1 MKKIPIISL
10 MACLILL
17 ISLVFILNISKKRT
31 AIEQQ
36 AAGTQITF
44 SGLKVT
50 GNKLVNQQGQ
60 QVILH
65 GVDRSG
71 AEYQCLKGNEIFD
84 GPYDSNSIQSMKTWD
99 IDAVR
104 VPLNEDCWLGINGV
118 KTGGTVYQ
126 QAIE

>member
-44 SGLKVT
+44 SGLKVS

-60 QVILH
+60 QVIFH

-71 AEYQCLKGNEIFD
+71 AEYQCVTGNNVFD
-84 GPYDSNSIQSMKTWD
+84 GPADPASIQAMRTWD
-99 IDAVR
+99 IDVVR
-104 VPLNEDCWLGINGV
+104 VPLNEDCWLGINSV
-118 KTGGTVYQ
+118 K
-126 QAIE
+126 